1 MPEPVHTVC
10 GASGSIRMR
19 EINNQIIDPVR
30 IADAFCRQHPQ
41 MTANIEQVR
50 LMKGKAFPDWPY
62 WCFLPITR
70 WLMLFMGG
78 QKREFTPAVW
88 LEIQKLSGA
97 TAKGFIRRIRHCLM
111 PWLKRHF
118 PMPCRLMSFYVFPN
132 GVFTS
137 VRRECVCR
145 ERNCTDSGQWLTR
158 MMLTMINRFIC
169 C

>member
-1 MPEPVHTVC
+1 
-10 GASGSIRMR
+10 MR

-88 LEIQKLSGA
+88 LEIQKLSVLG
-97 TAKGFIRRIRHCLM
+97 TWRYSKGIYTPHPSL
-111 PWLKRHF
+111 LNALAERHF

-145 ERNCTDSGQWLTR
+145 ERNCTDSGQ
-158 MMLTMINRFIC
+158 
-169 C
+169 